1 MKTLDIIRHAKS
13 SWNFASLDDYSRPLG
28 TRGRK
33 DLVKMSRYLKSENIA
48 APELIV
54 TSPASRAFYTA
65 LYLADAWEYPE
76 ENVRLEAVLYHA
88 DEDEIFEVIQEHA
101 DIDHLA
107 IVGHNP
113 GFTGLVNVISRQSL
127 DNLPTCGIIRCT
139 YEVNSWEEISH
150 SAERSHQQI
159 FPKLL

>member
-33 DLVKMSRYLKSENIA
+33 DLVKISKYLIQNQIK

-54 TSPASRAFYTA
+54 TSPANRAFYTA
-65 LYLADAWEYPE
+65 LHLADAWGYPE
-76 ENVRLEAVLYHA
+76 EEVLLEATLYHA
-88 DEDEIFEVIQEHA
+88 DEDETIEVLNEHEE
-101 DIDHLA
+101 ISHLA

-113 GFTGLVNVISRQSL
+113 GFTGLVNLISKEL
-127 DNLPTCGIIRCT
+127 LENLPTCGIIRST
-139 YEVNSWEEISH
+139 FESESWEEISP
-150 SAERSHQQI
+150 SKLIHQQSF
-159 FPKLL
+159 FPKLI